1 MNVRHTLAV
10 AVVLAGIGGLIVPT
24 LAQTAEGKSDAPNQP
39 GQTSRED
46 HGMMGGGM
54 MGGMMGGGMMGGGP
68 SGMMQSMNGMMQ
80 SMNAMMQTMGGMMQ
94 SMGGGDG
101 RPNSQWQPHPP
112 GNAAPN

>member
-1 MNVRHTLAV
+1 MNVRHTLAI

-46 HGMMGGGM
+46 R
-54 MGGMMGGGMMGGGP
+54 GMMGGGMMGGGP

-101 RPNSQWQPHPP
+101 RPNSQWQSH
-112 GNAAPN
+112 APAVGSAPD